1 VLSALIYA
9 EEDSKRENERR
20 TARLSS
26 RERTRGWPSRHGM
39 LGGGRVPGTGVR
51 VVVESETT

>member
-9 EEDSKRENERR
+9 EEDSKRETERR
-20 TARLSS
+20 TARSD
-26 RERTRGWPSRHGM
+26 RGGT
-39 LGGGRVPGTGVR
+39 GGGRTGDQVR